1 MDNELYHHGV
11 LGMKWGVRRYQ
22 NADGSLTKA
31 GKKRA
36 AKIKDEYTAL
46 TGKQLRRNPSTSK
59 SNKSS
64 PSGKEDTQP
73 KKKSIKDLSDEE
85 LRERTKRLIA
95 EKDYIDLTRQ
105 MSDLK
110 PKEVSKGKAFVDTVA
125 KDMLLP
131 AATDVGKQV
140 AKSLMTSAVNKAL
153 NLDGDLKVYTN
164 NKKK

>member
-36 AKIKDEYTAL
+36 AKIKDEYMSL
-46 TGKQLRRNPSTSK
+46 TGKQLRQNPSTSK
-59 SNKSS
+59 SNKSAS
-64 PSGKEDTQP
+64 SDKEDTQP

-85 LRERTKRLIA
+85 LRERTNRLRA
-95 EKDYIDLTRQ
+95 EKDYIDLTIQ
-105 MSDLK
+105 MADLN
-110 PKEVSKGKAFVDTVA
+110 PNEVSKGKAFVNTVA
-125 KDMLLP
+125 KDVLIP
-131 AATDVGKQV
+131 AATDVSKQV
-140 AKSLMTSAVNKAL
+140 AKSLLTDAANKAL
-153 NLDGDLKVYTN
+153 KLDGELKVYTN